1 MSYTLLNCLKYG
13 SLSVIQPRNAMRQF
27 PALSKPQSFLALFLT
42 SMLTGFLA
50 MELLLQVTTTLFD
63 ASMLQLPIPSSL
75 TFWISLSLVSLI
87 MTCFVCFVVTPLMS
101 KLSGVPSE
109 RSFLSMMSLGSI
121 GSSLYMLLFFASL
134 LLYLHYFI
142 QWLDS
147 IWMSLISLSTLLVL
161 GLSIVYMTFFYT
173 PILMS
178 ELTKRKKRS
187 IFMPV
192 FAMMLCLWGAYRLIG
207 GLLG

>member
-1 MSYTLLNCLKYG
+1 MSYTLLSCLKYG

-27 PALSKPQSFLALFLT
+27 PVLSKPQSFVALFLT

-50 MELLLQVTTTLFD
+50 MELLHQVATTLFD
-63 ASMLQLPIPSSL
+63 ASMLQLPISSSS

-101 KLSGVPSE
+101 RLSGVPSE
-109 RSFLSMMSLGSI
+109 HSFLSMMTLGSI
-121 GSSLYMLLFFASL
+121 GSSLYMVLFFASL
-134 LLYLHYFI
+134 LLYLHYFM

-147 IWMSLISLSTLLVL
+147 IWMSLISLSTLLLL
-161 GLSIVYMTFFYT
+161 GFSVVYMTFFYT

-192 FAMMLCLWGAYRLIG
+192 LAMMFSLWAVYQLIG
-207 GLLG
+207 RWLG